1 MRQVYNS
8 PGLWCIYSLRITQ
21 PIYTFSPHPP
31 NMSSLTL
38 THPTP
43 AHPLAVAP
51 PQAHPLTTITEGV
64 NKSNLGVVKHADAHA
79 RPAGAPTPSP
89 KSEIVDADN
98 TDVGTVNK
106 KRKAAEIYSPE
117 PKRSR
122 NTAWEYGIRLQDAFA
137 GEDWSIVDKWETGKP
152 FSGIQEER
160 AYRRF
165 AGIMRNFKAAEA
177 DREAEAAEEAAADA
191 EIAAI
196 DAACDQEASAMD
208 MRIAHGMTALT
219 PLGVG
224 VHTRF
229 DSDTEDEEEEEE
241 TSAPAEPPAE
251 PPAEKSEFIINTE
264 TNTVTLPMIDLTSSD
279 SEDEEEPEAPEETEE
294 PTNPQEPPQGNPT
307 PQGNPQDKVTRFVA
321 IHRSGKGQSVRLPPI
336 DTPAP
341 APSLRP
347 RKKTK
352 SDALRKLMYEVSAT
366 WQASQRHVT
375 EWRRV

>member
-1 MRQVYNS
+1 
-8 PGLWCIYSLRITQ
+8 
-21 PIYTFSPHPP
+21 
-31 NMSSLTL
+31 MSSLTL

-64 NKSNLGVVKHADAHA
+64 NKSNMGVVKHADAYA
-79 RPAGAPTPSP
+79 RPAGTPTPSP

-98 TDVGTVNK
+98 TDVGTVNNK

-137 GEDWSIVDKWETGKP
+137 GEDWSIVDKWESGKP

-229 DSDTEDEEEEEE
+229 ESDSEDSEDEEEEEE

-251 PPAEKSEFIINTE
+251 KSEFIINTE
-264 TNTVTLPMIDLTSSD
+264 NNTVTLPMIDLTSSD
-279 SEDEEEPEAPEETEE
+279 SEDEEEPEAPEEPEE

-347 RKKTK
+347 RKKNK